1 MIANSVP
8 EGKVNVH
15 KIIDNAIANDYH
27 NGNRDFPENEDKNLP
42 LLLYPG

>member
-8 EGKVNVH
+8 EGKANMH

-27 NGNRDFPENEDKNLP
+27 NGRGDFPENEDENIS
-42 LLLYPG
+42 YCF